1 MQSADSFGR
10 RCFLILI
17 AAGVGS
23 VINLYQIK
31 MIIHDTFKELQA
43 TKTQEKISREDL
55 RADIELV
62 MMEVIR
68 MRDVFEKLLTQ
79 PDGKSFYSDYENR
92 RGDDEN
98 LR

>member
-43 TKTQEKISREDL
+43 TKTEERYSREDL
-55 RADIELV
+55 HADMELV

-68 MRDVFEKLLTQ
+68 MRDVCEKLLTQ
-79 PDGKSFYSDYENR
+79 PDGKSFYSDHENR